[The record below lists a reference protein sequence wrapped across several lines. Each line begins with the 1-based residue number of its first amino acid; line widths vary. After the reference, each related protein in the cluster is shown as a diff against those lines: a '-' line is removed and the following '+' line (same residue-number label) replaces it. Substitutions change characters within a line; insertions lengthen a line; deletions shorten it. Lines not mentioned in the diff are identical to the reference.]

1 VSLQPF
7 QPQQPAPMQN
17 LDFPAKVDLMDW
29 AIEAEQVHKI
39 AQALCQTSF
48 VPPALNNRPD
58 EVAAQILYGRDVG
71 LPPMVALAQINI
83 IERRPSMSALS
94 MRGLAQSRG
103 VKFRLDEST
112 ETRCK
117 YSAMG
122 PGDRDWT
129 TVVWTMD
136 RAKKLGLTSK
146 KNWQSQ
152 PQAMLVARATSE
164 LCRLVA
170 APLFLGLAYSTEELQ
185 DGDSAL
191 PEQVPYEQPAA
202 EPGTRTIKR
211 APVKA
216 TASVGEPA
224 PQQPAPQRQ
233 NRPAGGKAERERI
246 VVPNTPVTDREA
258 NKHYSEEDVPQRPIG
273 GVVERPE
280 MVGDN
285 IRKALM
291 ASFNDAGIKDRNT
304 RLAYVSDLL
313 KREVD
318 SVNQITDA
326 EGKQILDQL
335 KIDYPQVGGWDDVD
349 VAEVPPT

>member
-1 VSLQPF
+1 MSIQPF
-7 QPQQPAPMQN
+7 QPQPATN
-17 LDFPAKVDLMDW
+17 LELQVKVDLMDW

-48 VPPALNNRPD
+48 VPPSLHGRPD

-129 TVVWTMD
+129 TVTWTID
-136 RAKKLGLTSK
+136 RAKKLGLVNKS
-146 KNWQSQ
+146 NWLKQ

-170 APLFLGLAYSTEELQ
+170 APLFLGLSYSTEELQ
-185 DGDSAL
+185 DGDSSL
-191 PEQVPYEQPAA
+191 PEPVHVPMA
-202 EPGTRTIKR
+202 EPVQGATRTFKR

-216 TASVGEPA
+216 TATVDDVQKAEPEPA
-224 PQQPAPQRQ
+224 ARVSRERPA
-233 NRPAGGKAERERI
+233 RPAGKAPEK
-246 VVPNTPVTDREA
+246 DRVAEQG
-258 NKHYSEEDVPQRPIG
+258 YSADDVPQRPLGEI
-273 GVVERPE
+273 VDRPA
-280 MVGDN
+280 MVGEG

-291 ASFNDAGIKDRNT
+291 ASFNAAGIKDRST

-318 SVNQITDA
+318 SVNQITDG

-335 KIDYPQVGGWDDVD
+335 KIDYPQTGGDTDWSDVE
-349 VAEVPPT
+349 VAEVPPS